1 MEHFKM
7 YIGGDFVESVSS
19 RTRESIDP
27 GFGLPFATFAYGNE
41 ADAQAAIDVAR
52 KTFDSG
58 VWSGL
63 TQEERSRIIMDFS
76 DRLTKYIVR
85 IASYESMDSGGL
97 INRTGAEVIGN
108 AMTAR
113 NLAWYA
119 AHEFKWHEEIR
130 VPCSLASPGRNYI
143 RGNPSVCAWALSHG
157 TSPSTWP
164 CGRYSMQ

>member
-1 MEHFKM
+1 MNRSG
-7 YIGGDFVESVSS
+7 I
-19 RTRESIDP
+19 
-27 GFGLPFATFAYGNE
+27 GLPFATFAYGNA
-41 ADAQAAIDVAR
+41 ADAQTAIDVAR

-85 IASYESMDSGGL
+85 IASYESMERGGL

-119 AHEFKWHEEIR
+119 AHEFKWHEEIGFPVR
-130 VPCSLASPGRNYI
+130 WPAREEIISA
-143 RGNPSVCAWALSHG
+143 GNLSVCAWASPHG
-157 TSPSTWP
+157 ISPSIWP